1 MLQSMGLQRDGHDCV
16 TELTKILH
24 TILRCGFIF
33 TPSVLIKGTY
43 SRFMLSM
50 AAMFQ
55 KVSTN
60 TVPRGYTG
68 VGSWESWSQER
79 SLIQVKLIAL
89 ESFPSFVAT

>member
-1 MLQSMGLQRDGHDCV
+1 
-16 TELTKILH
+16 
-24 TILRCGFIF
+24 
-33 TPSVLIKGTY
+33 
-43 SRFMLSM
+43 MLSM